1 MAAGAKPYTEKRW
14 TPPEQPPISRC
25 DDVPSAG
32 ATSRRTADASPPVTI
47 TATAFVW
54 RDPATFPRRR
64 WLYSHHLIRS
74 FISCTVAPGGVGKS
88 SLVLV
93 EALAMVT
100 GRPLLGITPRERPLK
115 VWVINLEDPQEEI
128 ERRVI
133 AICLH
138 YGIRPQEVEG
148 RLFIDSGRRIKVVV
162 AETTKAGTVIA
173 KPVIDALTA
182 EIKAR
187 EVDVLVLDPFV
198 KAHRVPENDNG
209 AIDAV
214 CTVFADIADA
224 CDCAIDLVHHV
235 RKTSGAEVTVEDGR
249 GAVAMLGAVRSA
261 RVLNPMS
268 ADEAAKAGGV
278 EAREFFRV
286 TNGKANLAPRADK
299 SDWYRLRSVS
309 LGNGSG
315 GPFDDSDHVQAVEAW
330 EWPDMME
337 SVTVAHLRETQR
349 IVRTGEWRE
358 AVQSKEKWVGAA
370 VAQAMHLDWM
380 NKAHRATINA
390 ALASWY
396 ASGMLVKVR
405 RLDQHRE
412 ERTFVE
418 VGEEATS

>member
-1 MAAGAKPYTEKRW
+1 MDADAKPYTERRW
-14 TPPEQPPISRC
+14 EPPEQPLISRR
-25 DDVPSAG
+25 DDVPSTG
-32 ATSRRTADASPPVTI
+32 ATPRRTADASPPVTI
-47 TATAFVW
+47 IATPFVW

-74 FISCTVAPGGVGKS
+74 FISCTVATGGVGKS

-100 GRPLLGITPRERPLK
+100 GRPLLGITPRERPLR

-138 YGIRPQEVEG
+138 YGIQRQEVEG

-162 AETTKAGTVIA
+162 AETTKAGTVIS
-173 KPVIDALTA
+173 KPVVDALTA

-187 EVDVLVLDPFV
+187 QVDVLVLDPFV
-198 KAHRVPENDNG
+198 KSHRVPENDNG

-214 CTVFADIADA
+214 CTVFADIADT

-268 ADEAAKAGGV
+268 VDEASKAGGV

-299 SDWYRLRSVS
+299 SDWFRLRSVS

-315 GPFDDSDHVQAVEAW
+315 GPFDDSDHVQAVETW
-330 EWPDMME
+330 QWPDIMAD
-337 SVTVAHLRETQR
+337 VTVDHLRKVQAA
-349 IVRTGEWRE
+349 VAAGHWRE
-358 AVQSKEKWVGAA
+358 NVQSKDWVGLA
-370 VAQAMHLDWM
+370 VARVMGLDAS
-380 NKAHRATINA
+380 NKAHRATIVES
-390 ALASWY
+390 LKRWL
-396 ASGMLVKVR
+396 ASGMLVTVEGEDEKR
-405 RLDQHRE
+405 MK
-412 ERTFVE
+412 RTYIE
-418 VGEEATS
+418 VGQLATD